1 MPGPPLLRRLFRWG
15 RPIILRMDSLTG
27 GGNSSDGGISG
38 QCVFAERPHGLSA
51 AAGDSVPCGHP
62 APPPALRPLRRG
74 RRAVCRG
81 GVFAGAGVSLR
92 LSCEVG
98 GGGFAGGG
106 RLRRGGA
113 AAAADAAAVC
123 RVLRPGGLRAGA
135 GACDRG
141 RAVGQRHFLYG
152 CGRWNAAGGRHG
164 GVCGT
169 DGHFSRCRPPRCA
182 GRAAA
187 GRGMPAGEE
196 RMPDGA
202 AGHGHQ
208 PFRPGERTVG
218 TGGVPRYAGPAAAAD
233 GAVPFDGAGAV
244 SAGGPA
250 GTPAPGG
257 AGPAILPAALPG
269 GGGSGRAAAGCTVGV
284 DGGGRQAVSG
294 PAGGSV
300 AHGTG
305 NGISRPVGR
314 TGEKERSI

>member
-1 MPGPPLLRRLFRWG
+1 MPGPPLLRRLFRRG
-15 RPIILRMDSLTG
+15 RPIILRMDSLAG
-27 GGNSSDGGISG
+27 GGNSDDGGISG
-38 QCVFAERPHGLSA
+38 QCVFAERLHGLSA
-51 AAGDSVPCGHP
+51 AAGDGVPCGYP
-62 APPPALRPLRRG
+62 ASPPALCIFRRG
-74 RRAVCRG
+74 GRTVRSG
-81 GVFAGAGVSLR
+81 GVFAGAGVSFR
-92 LSCEVG
+92 LSRETG
-98 GGGFAGGG
+98 GRGFAGGDCF
-106 RLRRGGA
+106 RRGGA
-113 AAAADAAAVC
+113 VAAADAAAVC
-123 RVLRPGGLRAGA
+123 RVLRPGGLCPGAGA
-135 GACDRG
+135 GDWR
-141 RAVGQRHFLYG
+141 RPVSQRHFLYG
-152 CGRWNAAGGRHG
+152 CGRWNAVGGRHG
-164 GVCGT
+164 GVCGA
-169 DGHFSRCRPPRCA
+169 DGHFSCRRSSWCA